1 MGKIT
6 INDIA
11 KKAGVAKSTVS
22 RVLNGTNNVKPETRE
37 TIQAIIEETGYQPS
51 EVARGL
57 STSKSNV
64 IGVIIPNAASNFFGR
79 ILEGISEVAEKRGYT
94 VLFCNTNND
103 WNRERLALQRMRGQC
118 IRGLLGTS
126 SASYESE
133 PTRKEFLREVQKLGC
148 PVVLVD
154 RDIKHSGYDGVYFD
168 NFNGAYIATEALL
181 EKRHGRIGAIISD
194 IALDLGQQ
202 RKDGFLQAFQNK
214 QRVPDSTCTVF
225 ANQQI
230 SLMDSYRIATD
241 WIKENRLPDAVFLS
255 NGMIANGFLKALI
268 ENGLRP
274 GKDIECMGF
283 DFVEVLDILNL
294 RYSYLD
300 RDALN
305 MGRIAA
311 QMLFEPAREGQRI
324 HIIPAKPIENK

>member
-118 IRGLLGTS
+118 IRGLLVTS

-133 PTRKEFLREVQKLGC
+133 PTRKEFLREVQILGC

-154 RDIKHSGYDGVYFD
+154 REIKH
-168 NFNGAYIATEALL
+168 
-181 EKRHGRIGAIISD
+181 
-194 IALDLGQQ
+194 
-202 RKDGFLQAFQNK
+202 
-214 QRVPDSTCTVF
+214 
-225 ANQQI
+225 
-230 SLMDSYRIATD
+230 
-241 WIKENRLPDAVFLS
+241 
-255 NGMIANGFLKALI
+255 
-268 ENGLRP
+268 
-274 GKDIECMGF
+274 
-283 DFVEVLDILNL
+283 
-294 RYSYLD
+294 
-300 RDALN
+300 
-305 MGRIAA
+305 
-311 QMLFEPAREGQRI
+311 
-324 HIIPAKPIENK
+324 